1 MERNDAAD
9 DFLRARRQRGW
20 IFSGQPAP
28 AAIRAGLPGDVEWG
42 FGDRIVRRRKIDR
55 HFFLQIFYN
64 SLNKESSMLQTRGNK
79 LTWLGHAAFK
89 IETPS
94 GKTILVDPW
103 ILTNPMCPD
112 KDKNFEHID
121 TMLVTHGHFDHIADA
136 VELGKKFKP
145 QVVGIYELCAWL
157 ESKGV
162 GGTNSMNKGG
172 TQKVGE
178 IEVTMVNALHSCG
191 IKDGDQIIYGGEAS
205 GYIIRLPGGLTIY
218 HAGDTAV
225 FGDMKIIADLYA
237 PDLAMLPVGDHFTMG
252 TREA

>member
-1 MERNDAAD
+1 
-9 DFLRARRQRGW
+9 
-20 IFSGQPAP
+20 
-28 AAIRAGLPGDVEWG
+28 
-42 FGDRIVRRRKIDR
+42 
-55 HFFLQIFYN
+55 
-64 SLNKESSMLQTRGNK
+64 MLQTQGNK
-79 LTWLGHAAFK
+79 LTWLGHAAFR
-89 IETPS
+89 IETPN
-94 GKTILVDPW
+94 GKVILIDPW

-112 KDKNFEHID
+112 KDKKFERID

-145 QVVGIYELCAWL
+145 QVVGIFELCAWL

-162 GGTNSMNKGG
+162 GGTSAMNKGG

-191 IKDGDQIIYGGEAS
+191 IKDGEQIIYGGEAC

-225 FGDMKIIADLYA
+225 FGDMKIIAELYA
-237 PDLAMLPVGDHFTMG
+237 PDVAMLPIGDHFTMG
-252 TREA
+252 PREAALAIRLLNLRHVIPMHFGTFPPLIGRPEQLRDLTQDIDGLEIHALRPGESLGDSTSKAAS